1 MKCSSE
7 FNLGCNRGTSVQLD
21 LRGKLLLEVRFVAF
35 RYQRLKEPS
44 CKWEW
49 THSWRVPSPF
59 RLVIKV
65 KTEPLDEG
73 WWKGAGDGSL
83 SSFISISMR
92 VCSWCSLSTY
102 LFVMSTPSF
111 ELIIRELGLCCSLVT
126 RGCIVFLILPDN
138 WAQLITVQGFDQ
150 WTNIHVQLTRNLR
163 MIVTHVSFNEE
174 STQLLGFARW
184 DPSNVNF
191 QSHIRW
197 SHFEV
202 NIWIIWM
209 Q

>member
-1 MKCSSE
+1 MLWPE
-7 FNLGCNRGTSVQLD
+7 VQ
-21 LRGKLLLEVRFVAF
+21 FVAF
-35 RYQRLKEPS
+35 GYQRLIEWS
-44 CKWEW
+44 CKWAW
-49 THSWRVPSPF
+49 TVSWRVRVPF
-59 RLVIKV
+59 WLVTTVVVIKV
-65 KTEPLDEG
+65 MTESLDSRLIKSRWRCRPFG
-73 WWKGAGDGSL
+73 LYIHIHA
-83 SSFISISMR
+83 R
-92 VCSWCSLSTY
+92 
-102 LFVMSTPSF
+102 LFVLSITQF